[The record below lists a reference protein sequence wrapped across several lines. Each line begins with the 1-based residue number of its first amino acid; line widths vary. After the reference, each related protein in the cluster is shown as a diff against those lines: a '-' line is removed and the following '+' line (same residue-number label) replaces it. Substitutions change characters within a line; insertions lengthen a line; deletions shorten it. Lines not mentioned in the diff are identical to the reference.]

1 MDVEK
6 RPWGWFRVLGKGE
19 KFVVKELFIEEGKRT
34 SLQRHNHREEY
45 WVVVEGRGIVWIGES
60 KKEVSEGAI
69 IFVPRGVKHRI
80 EGGKGGVRIVEVWKG
95 EILDENDIERLE
107 DDYGRV

>member
-1 MDVEK
+1 MER

-19 KFVVKELFIEEGKRT
+19 NFVVKELFIEEGRRT
-34 SLQRHNHREEY
+34 SLQLHHHREEF
-45 WVVVEGRGIVWIGES
+45 WIVVEGNGKIQVGES
-60 KKEVSEGAI
+60 RREVKEGDVV
-69 IFVPRGVKHRI
+69 FVPRAVKHRI

-107 DDYGRV
+107 DDYGRA